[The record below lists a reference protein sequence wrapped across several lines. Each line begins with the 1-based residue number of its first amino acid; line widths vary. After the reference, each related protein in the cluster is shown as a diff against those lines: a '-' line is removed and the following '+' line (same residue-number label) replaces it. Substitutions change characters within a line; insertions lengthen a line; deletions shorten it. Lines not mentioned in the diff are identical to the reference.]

1 MRGGPGNPDAFRGV
15 LNRFRGQNRGGF
27 GGRGPPGGHMGPPG
41 GGPGGRFMGQHDNF
55 RGDRGRGGFDRRGG
69 RGRDMGR
76 GRGRMR

>member
-27 GGRGPPGGHMGPPG
+27 RGPPGPPG
-41 GGPGGRFMGQHDNF
+41 PRMGGPGSRFMGPDNF
-55 RGDRGRGGFDRRGG
+55 RGGDRGRGGFDGGRVG
-69 RGRDMGR
+69 RGRPMGG